1 MHTLKQR
8 ASVSVQ
14 NVLVMPH
21 CPGFPCLIPS
31 GQDCG
36 PDHYRDLLADQKLG
50 ARAAAYVLSQRH
62 ELIRHLKPRDDAL
75 NPRFFNQC
83 ESRLRIVAIHHGA
96 FQLQIG
102 WDVFARARHERRQWR
117 PAREFS
123 VGRLPVKWQRHE
135 LTAGYPRD

>member
-1 MHTLKQR
+1 MSPGQLAWACVRQR
-8 ASVSVQ
+8 Q

-36 PDHYRDLLADQKLG
+36 LIIIEISLQIKKLG

-75 NPRFFNQC
+75 NP
-83 ESRLRIVAIHHGA
+83 A
-96 FQLQIG
+96 F
-102 WDVFARARHERRQWR
+102 
-117 PAREFS
+117 
-123 VGRLPVKWQRHE
+123 
-135 LTAGYPRD
+135 